1 MKTLISKDQKYLL
14 KIKSDSNPLEPD
26 VSDNGTE
33 LHLGT
38 DHENTQSA
46 LHEFFDDDANLM
58 HQKLKHASSSD
69 DICRVFSQIAEKQG
83 KYFAQIDLGNG
94 SFNYATYDKGFGE
107 FKSKED
113 WFENSIVPYLHVRR
127 LFEKREVH
135 IIELDDNVKG
145 IQLDKVYNCY
155 YDNRYSELDNIMHFA
170 NYFTLP
176 NQYKKKDFWT
186 FEK

>member
-1 MKTLISKDQKYLL
+1 MKTLVSKDNKYLL
-14 KIKSDSNPLEPD
+14 KIKIDDDPLEPD

-46 LHEFFDDDANLM
+46 IHEFFDGDASLM
-58 HQKLKHASSSD
+58 HQKLKNASTSD
-69 DICRVFSQIAEKQG
+69 DIFKVFEDIAEKQG

-145 IQLDKVYNCY
+145 VQLDKVYNCY
-155 YDNRYSELDNIMHFA
+155 FDNHFSELNNIMHFV
-170 NYFTLP
+170 NYFMIDDK
-176 NQYKKKDFWT
+176 YKNKDFW
-186 FEK
+186 KAQ